1 MQELPKVVRQLSQIE
16 ARLNSIIENDLRHI
30 RSDIKKVDDRVKWV
44 ERLTFVVIASIIAS
58 AIGVIVS

>member
-16 ARLNSIIENDLRHI
+16 ARLNNIIDNDLRHI

>member
-1 MQELPKVVRQLSQIE
+1 VQELPKVVRQLSQIE
-16 ARLNSIIENDLRHI
+16 ARLNNIIDNDLRHI

>member
-1 MQELPKVVRQLSQIE
+1 VVRQLSQIE
-16 ARLNSIIENDLRHI
+16 ARLNNIIDNDLRHI